1 MHTITLTS
9 VARRAVAGLVFA
21 LLIVSTFFLSGGS
34 YARAA
39 SLGDVKFVAV
49 GTNAPGT
56 DTSANRNAEFVR
68 LKNTTGSPLDI
79 EGWVL
84 HDAYQNSAGDWGN
97 RFTFKGTS
105 LPTGS
110 PFRVDHDSDAS
121 TPDHF
126 VMPVGS
132 DLYVYNGSGID
143 STPTSNTAALYR
155 NFKHVYNNGG
165 DTLYVRTSA
174 DATGFVAKYKYS
186 PYRVDLT
193 Q

>member
-1 MHTITLTS
+1 MRILTYP
-9 VARRAVAGLVFA
+9 RRALAGVGMVLVMLA
-21 LLIVSTFFLSGGS
+21 SLVSLSGAS
-34 YARAA
+34 ASAA
-39 SLGDVKFVAV
+39 SVGDVEFVAV
-49 GTNAPGT
+49 GTNAPGK
-56 DTSANRNAEFVR
+56 DTNANRNAEFVR
-68 LKNTTGSPLDI
+68 LKNATGAALDI

-84 HDAYQNSAGDWGN
+84 HDSYQNSAGDWGN
-97 RFTFKGTS
+97 RYTFKGTA
-105 LPTGS
+105 LPAGS

-132 DLYVYNGSGID
+132 DLYVYNGSGVD
-143 STPTSNTAALYR
+143 STPTSNTAAIYR

-165 DTLYVRTSA
+165 DTLYVRTSN
-174 DATGFVAKYKYS
+174 DATSYVARYKYS

>member
-1 MHTITLTS
+1 MALSITGLP
-9 VARRAVAGLVFA
+9 RRAMIVFA
-21 LLIVSTFFLSGGS
+21 VALIALAAVLTGAGRSS
-34 YARAA
+34 AA

-56 DTSANRNAEFVR
+56 DTNANRNAEFVR
-68 LKNTTGSPLDI
+68 FKNASGVALDI

-84 HDAYQNSAGDWGN
+84 HDSYQNSAGDWGN
-97 RFTFKGTS
+97 RYTFKGTA
-105 LPTGS
+105 LPAGS
-110 PFRVDHDSDAS
+110 PFRVDHDSNAS

-143 STPTSNTAALYR
+143 TTPTSNTAAIYR
-155 NFKHVYNNGG
+155 NFKHHFNNGG
-165 DTLYVRTSA
+165 ETLYVRTSN
-174 DATGFVAKYKYS
+174 DATSFVARIKIT

>member
-1 MHTITLTS
+1 MHALTS
-9 VARRAVAGLVFA
+9 IPRRLYVGLA
-21 LLIVSTFFLSGGS
+21 ILSIVTLSLSLSGS
-34 YARAA
+34 TAKAA
-39 SLGDVKFVAV
+39 SLGDVKFVSV

-56 DTSANRNAEFVR
+56 DTSGNRNAEFVR
-68 LKNTTGSPLDI
+68 LKNTTGAALDI

-97 RFTFKGTS
+97 RYTFKGTA
-105 LPTGS
+105 LPSGS

-132 DLYVYNGSGID
+132 DLYVYNGSGVD

-174 DATGFVAKYKYS
+174 DANGYVARYKYS

>member
-1 MHTITLTS
+1 MRTLTS
-9 VARRAVAGLVFA
+9 YPRRALAGIGVILTGLA
-21 LLIVSTFFLSGGS
+21 LALSLSG
-34 YARAA
+34 ATATAA
-39 SLGDVKFVAV
+39 SVGDVKFIAV
-49 GTNAPGT
+49 GMNAPGT

-68 LKNTTGSPLDI
+68 LKNTSGATLDI

-84 HDAYQNSAGDWGN
+84 HDTYQNGAGDWGN
-97 RFTFKGTS
+97 RYTFKGTA
-105 LPTGS
+105 LPAGS

-143 STPTSNTAALYR
+143 TSPTSNTAAIYR

-165 DTLYVRTSA
+165 DTLYVRTSN
-174 DATGFVAKYKYS
+174 DATAYVARWKYS
-186 PYRVDLT
+186 PYRVDVT

>member
-1 MHTITLTS
+1 MRTLTTYPRRVLAGIGVILITL
-9 VARRAVAGLVFA
+9 
-21 LLIVSTFFLSGGS
+21 VSLSLSG
-34 YARAA
+34 ATATAA
-39 SLGDVKFVAV
+39 SLGDVKFAAV

-56 DTSANRNAEFVR
+56 DTNANRNAEFVR
-68 LKNTTGSPLDI
+68 LKNASGAALDI

-97 RFTFKGTS
+97 RYTFKGTA
-105 LPTGS
+105 LPAGS

-143 STPTSNTAALYR
+143 TTPTSNTAAIYR

-174 DATGFVAKYKYS
+174 DATSFVAKYKYS